1 MIYNIILLTTINMR
15 YKLFMDIKPAKRISQ
30 IKPYFFA
37 DLAKKI
43 TLLKNKNMDIIRLDI
58 GSPDLPPEDYIIES
72 LVEAAR
78 RPDMHGYG
86 QPGGSASL
94 KKAIADFY
102 SSRFNVKLDPDGE
115 VLALI
120 GSKEGVFNL
129 NNVYIN
135 QGDLVL
141 LPDPCYPVYG
151 VGALIAQAETY
162 SMPLLA
168 KNDFLPDLDDIPDEV
183 VRRAKLMWLNYPN
196 NPTGAIAPLS
206 FFEKVLDFARK
217 NEILIAH
224 DAPYLDV
231 CFDDYKAS
239 SILQVPGAKEVA
251 IEFNSFSKMYNMAGW
266 RVGMVVGNRDVI
278 RLLQTYKSQSDSS
291 FFKPIMEAAET
302 ALKGDQSWVSE
313 RNQIYKCRRDLI
325 VNTLLRLGFSLEPP
339 KASLYVWAR
348 IPKAWEDSIAFCEN
362 LLDATGVSVTPGVVY
377 GKSGEGYVRISL
389 VTPVERL
396 KEAMSRLEEWM
407 KEKV

>member
-1 MIYNIILLTTINMR
+1 MNIR
-15 YKLFMDIKPAKRISQ
+15 PANRISQ

-43 TLLKNKNMDIIRLDI
+43 ARLKKKGMDIIRLDI
-58 GSPDLPPEDYIIES
+58 GSPDLPPKDFIIES
-72 LVEAAR
+72 LVEASR

-102 SSRFNVKLDPDGE
+102 MKRFGVELDTEEE

-151 VGALIAQAETY
+151 VGALIVQAETY
-162 SMPLLA
+162 SMPLLS
-168 KNDFLPDLDDIPDEV
+168 KNGFLPDLDDIPEKV
-183 VRRAKLMWLNYPN
+183 AKKAKLIWLNYPN
-196 NPTGAIAPLS
+196 NPTGAIASLS
-206 FFEKVLDFARK
+206 YFEDVINFARK
-217 NEILIAH
+217 HEILIAH

-231 CFDDYKAS
+231 CFDGYRAP
-239 SILQVPGAKEVA
+239 SILQVPGAKEVTV
-251 IEFNSFSKMYNMAGW
+251 EFNSLSKVYNMAGW
-266 RVGMVVGNRDVI
+266 RVGMAVGNREVI

-291 FFKPIMEAAET
+291 IFKPIMQAAET
-302 ALKGDQSWVSE
+302 ALNGDQSWVYE
-313 RNQIYKCRRDLI
+313 RNLVYQRRRDLI
-325 VNTLLRLGFSLEPP
+325 VDTLQMLGFYLEPP
-339 KASLYVWAR
+339 KASLYVWAK
-348 IPKAWEDSIAFCEN
+348 IPEIWDDSISFCET
-362 LLDATGVSVTPGVVY
+362 LLEETGVSVTPGVVY

-389 VTPVERL
+389 VTPVDRLSEAMERL
-396 KEAMSRLEEWM
+396 SVWIK
-407 KEKV
+407 KKV